1 MKGIDLQRL
10 SRLGQEDSSGLTDSM
25 FLLDEQDAINQV
37 LDWLNRRKLLH
48 QLWLFAAIAALY
60 LVICLLESLFW
71 RAALALLLIVVNLA
85 MLRFRKLDLIAD
97 NIRLVI
103 SIALVGHLLLLQLFH
118 LESNPV
124 AWYCLFPLMAVRFRF
139 ATGELFALIG
149 AMYAVLVA
157 RTSIDSLVLKESPP
171 LWTLFVFLAAGYLPC
186 FGLGWWLTQ
195 RRVRRFLARWRTES
209 GRHRDRLRMKREL
222 ESARQI
228 QLSMLPR
235 QAPDVGWLEI
245 AALSLPATEVGGDYY
260 DYFQLD
266 PDRLAVVVGDV
277 TGHGVASGLVL
288 SGVRSSLN
296 LLQEEL
302 VQPRKILGRLN
313 SMLKKTTT
321 RHMLMTLGLVVL
333 DRKQQAVT
341 IATAGH
347 PPMLVMRRRSG
358 SVSEVGHGSFPL
370 GAMKR
375 SEYQEDQVDLE
386 PGDVILV
393 YSDGLV
399 ETSNNQEEQYGWDR
413 LHSALASQVLSESA
427 QDIRDAILRDVWSH
441 KAETE
446 QIDDVTMVVIRV
458 KDA

>member
-1 MKGIDLQRL
+1 MRGIDLQRL

-48 QLWLFAAIAALY
+48 QLWLFAAVASLY
-60 LVICLLESLFW
+60 LVFCLLESLYW
-71 RAALALLLIVVNLA
+71 QAAVALLLIIANLVL
-85 MLRFRKLDLIAD
+85 LRIRKRDLIAE
-97 NIRLVI
+97 NIRMVI
-103 SIALVGHLLLLQLFH
+103 SITLVGHLMLLQVFH
-118 LESNPV
+118 LNEAPDF
-124 AWYCLFPLMAVRFRF
+124 WFILFLVMTARFRF
-139 ATGELFALIG
+139 STGELLALTG
-149 AMYAVLVA
+149 AILAVLVA
-157 RTSIDSLVLKESPP
+157 RTMIDSLVIKESPP
-171 LWTLFVFLAAGYLPC
+171 VRNLLIFLVAGFLPC
-186 FGLGWWLTQ
+186 FTLGWWLTQ
-195 RRVRRFLARWRTES
+195 RRVRRFMARWRTES

-266 PDRLAVVVGDV
+266 LDRLAVVVGDV

-302 VQPRKILGRLN
+302 AQPRRILGRLN
-313 SMLKKTTT
+313 RMLKKTTT

-333 DRKQQAVT
+333 DREQQAVT
-341 IATAGH
+341 MATAGH

-358 SVSEVGHGSFPL
+358 SVSEIGHGSFPL
-370 GAMKR
+370 GALKQ
-375 SEYQEDQVDLE
+375 SEYQEERVDLE
-386 PGDVILV
+386 RGDVILV

-399 ETSNNQEEQYGWDR
+399 ETTNNQEEQYGWER
-413 LHSALASQVLSESA
+413 LHNALASQVLAGSA
-427 QDIRDAILRDVWSH
+427 REIRDAILRDVWSH

-446 QIDDVTMVVIRV
+446 QVDDVTMVVIRV
-458 KDA
+458 KDD

>member
-1 MKGIDLQRL
+1 MRGIDLQRL

-48 QLWLFAAIAALY
+48 QLWLFAAVASLY
-60 LVICLLESLFW
+60 LVFCLLESLYW
-71 RAALALLLIVVNLA
+71 QAAVALLLIIANLVL
-85 MLRFRKLDLIAD
+85 LRIRKRDLIAE
-97 NIRLVI
+97 NIRMVI
-103 SIALVGHLLLLQLFH
+103 SITLVGHLMLLQVFH
-118 LESNPV
+118 LNEAPDF
-124 AWYCLFPLMAVRFRF
+124 WFILFLVMTARFRF
-139 ATGELFALIG
+139 NTGELVALIG
-149 AMYAVLVA
+149 AMFAVLVA
-157 RTSIDSLVLKESPP
+157 RTMIDSVALKESPRVMD
-171 LWTLFVFLAAGYLPC
+171 LIIFLVACYLPC
-186 FGLGWWLTQ
+186 FALGWWLTQ
-195 RRVRRFLARWRTES
+195 RRIRRFLARWRTES

-266 PDRLAVVVGDV
+266 LDRLAVVVGDV

-302 VQPRKILGRLN
+302 AQPRRILGRLN
-313 SMLKKTTT
+313 RMLKKTTT

-333 DRKQQAVT
+333 DREQQAVT
-341 IATAGH
+341 MATAGH

-358 SVSEVGHGSFPL
+358 SVSEIGHGSFPL
-370 GAMKR
+370 GALKQ
-375 SEYQEDQVDLE
+375 SEYQEERVDLE
-386 PGDVILV
+386 RGDVILV

-399 ETSNNQEEQYGWDR
+399 ETTNNQEEQYGWER
-413 LHSALASQVLSESA
+413 LHNALASQVLAGSA
-427 QDIRDAILRDVWSH
+427 REIRDAILRDVWSH

-446 QIDDVTMVVIRV
+446 QVDDVTMVVIRV
-458 KDA
+458 KDD